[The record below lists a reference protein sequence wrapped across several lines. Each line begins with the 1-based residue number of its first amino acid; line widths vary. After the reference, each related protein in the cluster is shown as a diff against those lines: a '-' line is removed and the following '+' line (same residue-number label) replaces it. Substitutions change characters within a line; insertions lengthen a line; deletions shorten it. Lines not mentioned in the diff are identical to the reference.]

1 MKKGGKKYRGFTLIE
16 LMIVITI
23 IVILSGM
30 SIAGYSRFTQRQ
42 AAMGRCQKLRLRN
55 EKKCSR

>member
-1 MKKGGKKYRGFTLIE
+1 
-16 LMIVITI
+16 VITI

-42 AAMGRCQKLRLRN
+42 AAMDDARN
-55 EKKCSR
+55 FVSEMRKVQSLAKNLVYPDGADPD